1 MFPCRVADRFRVAHA
16 RGRILLCVGGLAVA
30 LLAVVLA
37 SSGCSAGVTE
47 ASATQAPSSTSTAAA
62 PDAVWPMVGVG
73 QDPLF
78 DLNVTEAGGFTS
90 SERDYLRAERTA
102 WKQICFEADR
112 YASLTRAGDAKGAQA
127 AIAKVLRRATI
138 AGAAPSPSSRFV
150 VLRDSVR
157 QLMGRVAGIAVG
169 LEQYDSAATDADKTK
184 AAQDVVRLSAP
195 LAEKVLHVTDWG
207 LALYYAY
214 GGVKYPAYATTTAA
228 TTTATTTT
236 TTTTTTTSGGG
247 SSSGGGGG
255 GGGQPQPN
263 PKPQPTLTSAERKQ
277 VAAVVDLDAWLMPV
291 VNDSLA
297 QVSAQAM
304 PWTES
309 QAESFNLNMGYLYD
323 QCSMWIEKS
332 PAGSLVASG
341 LKEYQKGLSLVRS
354 GALQMQSAA
363 GFNDSAHQKALEKGA
378 HQMDSAIPY
387 LNSGL
392 AQLERWY

>member
-1 MFPCRVADRFRVAHA
+1 M
-16 RGRILLCVGGLAVA
+16 
-30 LLAVVLA
+30 
-37 SSGCSAGVTE
+37 
-47 ASATQAPSSTSTAAA
+47 
-62 PDAVWPMVGVG
+62 
-73 QDPLF
+73 
-78 DLNVTEAGGFTS
+78 
-90 SERDYLRAERTA
+90 
-102 WKQICFEADR
+102 
-112 YASLTRAGDAKGAQA
+112 
-127 AIAKVLRRATI
+127 
-138 AGAAPSPSSRFV
+138 
-150 VLRDSVR
+150 
-157 QLMGRVAGIAVG
+157 
-169 LEQYDSAATDADKTK
+169 
-184 AAQDVVRLSAP
+184 
-195 LAEKVLHVTDWG
+195 
-207 LALYYAY
+207 
-214 GGVKYPAYATTTAA
+214 
-228 TTTATTTT
+228 
-236 TTTTTTTSGGG
+236 
-247 SSSGGGGG
+247 
-255 GGGQPQPN
+255 
-263 PKPQPTLTSAERKQ
+263 
-277 VAAVVDLDAWLMPV
+277 AAVVDLDAWLMPV